1 MELREAEA
9 LCVLD
14 HHQGCIGNVDA
25 HLDDGGGDE
34 NLGEAR
40 DEVLHDGI
48 LLGSG
53 HRTVHEAD
61 GEVGQ
66 ALLKVVAADGRGCEV
81 ELVAFLDERTDP
93 VDLAALRN
101 DAPHDGKHVVLAGG
115 LHGLGDD
122 GRAAGRQLVDDRDV
136 EVREVAHG
144 ERARNRGRGE
154 HQEVR
159 DEGGLWAGAQR
170 KSLGNAEAVLL
181 VDDRKPEV
189 REFDA
194 FLNEGV
200 GADDD
205 ACFA

>member
-93 VDLAALRN
+93 VDLAGPAATTLLTTESTRPCGSRSPSWVRR
-101 DAPHDGKHVVLAGG
+101 AVRPGG
-115 LHGLGDD
+115 SSSMTETS
-122 GRAAGRQLVDDRDV
+122 RS
-136 EVREVAHG
+136 
-144 ERARNRGRGE
+144 AR
-154 HQEVR
+154 
-159 DEGGLWAGAQR
+159 
-170 KSLGNAEAVLL
+170 
-181 VDDRKPEV
+181 
-189 REFDA
+189 
-194 FLNEGV
+194 
-200 GADDD
+200 
-205 ACFA
+205 

>member
-1 MELREAEA
+1 MTTGVR
-9 LCVLD
+9 
-14 HHQGCIGNVDA
+14 
-25 HLDDGGGDE
+25 
-34 NLGEAR
+34 
-40 DEVLHDGI
+40 
-48 LLGSG
+48 
-53 HRTVHEAD
+53 
-61 GEVGQ
+61 
-66 ALLKVVAADGRGCEV
+66 
-81 ELVAFLDERTDP
+81 
-93 VDLAALRN
+93 
-101 DAPHDGKHVVLAGG
+101 
-115 LHGLGDD
+115 
-122 GRAAGRQLVDDRDV
+122 RQLVDDRDV

-181 VDDRKPEV
+181 VDDCKPEV